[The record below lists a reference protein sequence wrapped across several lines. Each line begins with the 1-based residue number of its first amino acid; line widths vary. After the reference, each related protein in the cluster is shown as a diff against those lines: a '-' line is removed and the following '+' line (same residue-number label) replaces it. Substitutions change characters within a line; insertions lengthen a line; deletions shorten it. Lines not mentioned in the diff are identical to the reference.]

1 MKKSAMFLAV
11 PVLALAAL
19 TACGGGSKS
28 TTSTTTTQNQAA
40 ASPAASPAGGSMTG
54 GMAAGAAAPV
64 PASLH
69 CGATAPV
76 WANSKSHVYHTSTDP
91 LYGKTKHGQ
100 YMCAQTAVAQGY
112 HAAGPRGAMPGS
124 KRHHKS
130 GSMMALPQPSP
141 TY

>member
-1 MKKSAMFLAV
+1 
-11 PVLALAAL
+11 
-19 TACGGGSKS
+19 
-28 TTSTTTTQNQAA
+28 
-40 ASPAASPAGGSMTG
+40 MTG